1 MARCAR
7 WTALKCVAMAQI
19 QSAPPLASPDCG
31 WSLTTHPPTA
41 SETDS
46 LLTYCQVA
54 SHLLPTLTSLT
65 DCQLTLHYSLPTYY
79 LLLLTYC
86 SLLAT
91 RTPDCDICA
100 MPIPTQVDWAN
111 LQRHNPDRIF
121 DLAGTKRKYGV
132 VEHAT

>member
-1 MARCAR
+1 MP
-7 WTALKCVAMAQI
+7 T
-19 QSAPPLASPDCG
+19 PL
-31 WSLTTHPPTA
+31 TK
-41 SETDS
+41 TDK
-46 LLTYCQVA
+46 
-54 SHLLPTLTSLT
+54 PG
-65 DCQLTLHYSLPTYY
+65 DRGRFHYSLPTYY

-111 LQRHNPDRIF
+111 LQRHDPDRIF

>member
-1 MARCAR
+1 M
-7 WTALKCVAMAQI
+7 
-19 QSAPPLASPDCG
+19 
-31 WSLTTHPPTA
+31 
-41 SETDS
+41 
-46 LLTYCQVA
+46 A

-65 DCQLTLHYSLPTYY
+65 DCQLTHYSLPTYY

-100 MPIPTQVDWAN
+100 MPLPTQVDWAN